1 MALSSFEKKFLH
13 FFISLGTATP
23 GKTLEEIYK
32 FVSSYF
38 SFILSGIYLNEGQ
51 AARTITYPDI
61 RRLTLQDG
69 IVGQVQK
76 ENRPI
81 VKKSSEV
88 FNSLPFI
95 VSERDDVLLLPLQV
109 DDDFLGVL
117 FFCYQNTLE
126 LNEDFE
132 NVFRFIAKYIYLLLK
147 NNYYYVRMEQR
158 VAELITLQI
167 VSDFVNSTLD
177 FDQLLDKT
185 LDAIV
190 GLIGLRTSSITVFKD
205 KLCEGIYTR
214 KQKVLIKTI
223 QSSQEIEL
231 NYTQDI
237 YEFLTKE
244 RKLISGV
251 TRVGNRILELLPSLN
266 LKRGQEVQYVIIPI
280 SRGDEL
286 FGSINIFD
294 STLTHLTNID
304 NNFLESFANQ
314 VSIAL
319 QNAHLYRQQEEMAQ
333 KDGLTTL
340 YNHAYFQNKLDY
352 LIEEKSMWPF
362 SLIIMDID
370 DFKKVND
377 TYGHLIGDLVL
388 KELSNILLTNSRE
401 GDLVARYGGEEF
413 AVVLPETNIDE
424 AKAFAERLNKT
435 VANTEI
441 LVGEKTP
448 LKVTISI
455 GVAEYRKEWTKEEF
469 VDRVDQLLYK
479 AKKAGKNR
487 VEAEL

>member
-1 MALSSFEKKFLH
+1 M
-13 FFISLGTATP
+13 
-23 GKTLEEIYK
+23 
-32 FVSSYF
+32 
-38 SFILSGIYLNEGQ
+38 
-51 AARTITYPDI
+51 
-61 RRLTLQDG
+61 
-69 IVGQVQK
+69 
-76 ENRPI
+76 
-81 VKKSSEV
+81 
-88 FNSLPFI
+88 
-95 VSERDDVLLLPLQV
+95 
-109 DDDFLGVL
+109 
-117 FFCYQNTLE
+117 
-126 LNEDFE
+126 
-132 NVFRFIAKYIYLLLK
+132 
-147 NNYYYVRMEQR
+147 
-158 VAELITLQI
+158 
-167 VSDFVNSTLD
+167 
-177 FDQLLDKT
+177 
-185 LDAIV
+185 
-190 GLIGLRTSSITVFKD
+190 
-205 KLCEGIYTR
+205 
-214 KQKVLIKTI
+214 
-223 QSSQEIEL
+223 
-231 NYTQDI
+231 
-237 YEFLTKE
+237 
-244 RKLISGV
+244 
-251 TRVGNRILELLPSLN
+251 
-266 LKRGQEVQYVIIPI
+266 
-280 SRGDEL
+280 
-286 FGSINIFD
+286 
-294 STLTHLTNID
+294 THLTNID

-469 VDRVDQLLYK
+469 VDGLTNYYTRQKRLEK
-479 AKKAGKNR
+479 TG
-487 VEAEL
+487 